1 MHKIICN
8 ETKIDYTVHIL
19 YSKNTMFN
27 NGLWNKKLT
36 TSDVEVDNKSSLCC
50 LDLLYITHFPTI
62 KLAVIH
68 VYIQDSKYVLGN
80 HPDKS

>member
-1 MHKIICN
+1 M
-8 ETKIDYTVHIL
+8 Y
-19 YSKNTMFN
+19 N

-36 TSDVEVDNKSSLCC
+36 TSDVEFDNKSSLCC

-68 VYIQDSKYVLGN
+68 VYPGLKIHTRKPPRQILM
-80 HPDKS
+80 